1 VIRAMKED
9 DLPYLIKM
17 GERFY
22 NETPE
27 YRKYKFDE
35 IKLKQLGWICLTQP
49 ENICLVY
56 DKGGIKGMMSGAV
69 YEQFFSF
76 DLTASELFLF
86 VEKTARGA
94 LIGKKLIKAFELWA
108 NSMGAKET
116 RVGVS
121 SAITPD
127 RTIGFYKVLGY
138 CNTATI
144 LRKEL

>member
-1 VIRAMKED
+1 MIRGMTED
-9 DLPYLIKM
+9 DLPHLIKM

-27 YRKYKFDE
+27 YKLYKFE
-35 IKLKQLGWICLTQP
+35 KAKLQELGWRCLTEP
-49 ENICLVY
+49 DSICLVY
-56 DKGGIKGMMSGAV
+56 DKKGIKGMLAGGV

-94 LIGKKLIKAFELWA
+94 LIGKRLITGFEFWA
-108 NSMGAKET
+108 NSMGARET

-121 SAITPD
+121 SAIKTD
-127 RTIGFYKVLGY
+127 RTIGFYKTLGY
-138 CNTATI
+138 CETANI